1 MINLKN
7 IKPLYIYG
15 FGIILAALVFIFL
28 SQQDSA
34 DNIKNPGIT
43 ANQNMPNDSIHKGLN
58 NSVQPP
64 SKNNVMADVMQHLAM
79 LKKAADESPN
89 DTIKIKEYADF
100 LSAAHKP
107 DEALIYYNK
116 ILKVNPR
123 RTDILF
129 SVAFIHYNEKN
140 FEEAEKCLNKV
151 LSYDKGNLTAF
162 YNLGAIAASKGD
174 KNKAKEIWS
183 KLVKEHPKTQ
193 IAELA
198 QKSLNEI

>member
-1 MINLKN
+1 MKNIKN
-7 IKPLYIYG
+7 IKPIYIYG
-15 FGIILAALVFIFL
+15 FGIIIAALVFIFL
-28 SQQDSA
+28 SQQDVT
-34 DNIKNPGIT
+34 DITKNPT
-43 ANQNMPNDSIHKGLN
+43 AANQNIPNDEIHKGLG
-58 NSVQPP
+58 SSAQPP
-64 SKNNVMADVMQHLAM
+64 SKNNVMSEVMQHLTM
-79 LKKAADESPN
+79 LKKAVDESPN
-89 DTIKIKEYADF
+89 DTAKIKQYADF
-100 LSAAHKP
+100 LSAAHNP
-107 DEALIYYNK
+107 DEALVYYDK

-129 SVAFIHYNEKN
+129 SIAFINYNKQK
-140 FEEAEKCLNKV
+140 FSDAEKCLDKV
-151 LSYDKGNLTAF
+151 ISYDKNNLTAY

>member
-1 MINLKN
+1 MKYIKN
-7 IKPLYIYG
+7 IKPIYIYG
-15 FGIILAALVFIFL
+15 FGIIIAAFVFIFL
-28 SQQDSA
+28 SQQDA
-34 DNIKNPGIT
+34 TDITKNPGNI
-43 ANQNMPNDSIHKGLN
+43 ANQNVPNDEIHKGLN
-58 NSVQPP
+58 GSVQPP
-64 SKNNVMADVMQHLAM
+64 NKDNVMATVMQHLTM
-79 LKKAADESPN
+79 LKKAVDESPN
-89 DTIKIKEYADF
+89 DTAKIKQYADF

-107 DEALIYYNK
+107 DEALVYYDK
-116 ILKVNPR
+116 ILNVNPH

-129 SVAFIHYNEKN
+129 SIAFINYNKQN
-140 FEEAEKCLNKV
+140 FSDAEKCLNKV
-151 LSYDKGNLTAF
+151 ISYDKENLTAY

>member
-1 MINLKN
+1 MKNIKN
-7 IKPLYIYG
+7 IKPIYIYG
-15 FGIILAALVFIFL
+15 IGIIIAALVFIFL
-28 SQQDSA
+28 SQQDVT
-34 DNIKNPGIT
+34 DITKNPT
-43 ANQNMPNDSIHKGLN
+43 AANQNIPNDEIHKRMNG
-58 NSVQPP
+58 SVQPP
-64 SKNNVMADVMQHLAM
+64 NKDNVMATVMQHLTM
-79 LKKAADESPN
+79 LKKAVDESPN
-89 DTIKIKEYADF
+89 DTAKIKQYADF

-107 DEALIYYNK
+107 DEALVYYDK

-123 RTDILF
+123 RTDVLF
-129 SVAFIHYNEKN
+129 SIAFINYNKQK
-140 FEEAEKCLNKV
+140 FSDAEKCLDKV
-151 LSYDKGNLTAF
+151 ISYDKNNLTAY

>member
-1 MINLKN
+1 MKNIKN
-7 IKPLYIYG
+7 IKPIYIYG
-15 FGIILAALVFIFL
+15 FGIIIAALVFIFL
-28 SQQDSA
+28 SQQDA
-34 DNIKNPGIT
+34 TDITKNPENT
-43 ANQNMPNDSIHKGLN
+43 ANQNIPNDEIHKGLN
-58 NSVQPP
+58 GSVLPP
-64 SKNNVMADVMQHLAM
+64 NKDNVMATVMQHLTM
-79 LKKAADESPN
+79 LKKAVDESPN
-89 DTIKIKEYADF
+89 DTAKIKQYADF

-107 DEALIYYNK
+107 DEALAYYDK
-116 ILKVNPR
+116 ILKVNPH

-129 SVAFIHYNEKN
+129 SIAFINYNKQK
-140 FEEAEKCLNKV
+140 FSDAEKCLVKV
-151 LSYDKGNLTAF
+151 ISYDKENLTAY